1 MNKLYKEQVRL
12 LLRILPVIYREED
25 FAVHGGTAI
34 NLFIKNLPRYSV
46 DVDLT
51 YIPLSPRDESL
62 ADIDKKLAAI
72 SQQLQRAVPGIN
84 IRPVPNKLLCTLGR
98 STVKIEVNGIKR
110 GIIGP
115 IIEIPLCDK
124 AQEEFGMY
132 CKARIVPIE
141 QLYGGKIAAALSR
154 QHPRDLFDYNY
165 MEPDKIDRLK
175 RGFMFALLG
184 SDKPFIES
192 LAPHVINQQEALEN
206 HFRGMTDIPFTYES
220 YETARKQLI
229 AFVNTMLSEEDQAFL
244 VSFEEG
250 DPQWEKSAYS
260 DFRDFPSVQWK
271 LLNIKKLKTQNLEKH
286 SRELKR
292 LLNFFGTNQHNDN

>member
-1 MNKLYKEQVRL
+1 MNNLYKEQVRL
-12 LLRILPVIYREED
+12 LLRILPIIYREEN

-46 DVDLT
+46 DVDVT
-51 YIPLSPRDESL
+51 YIPLGSREESL
-62 ADIDKKLAAI
+62 AGIDKKLAVI
-72 SQQLQRAVPGIN
+72 SQQLQRAVPDIN

-110 GIIGP
+110 GIIGST
-115 IIEIPLCDK
+115 IEMPLCDK

-132 CKARIVPIE
+132 CKVRIVPLE

-165 MEPDKIDRLK
+165 MEIDKIDNLK

-192 LAPHVINQQEALEN
+192 LAPHPINQQEALEN
-206 HFRGMTDIPFTYES
+206 QFRGMTDIPFTYEN
-220 YETARKQLI
+220 YETAREQLI
-229 AFVNTMLSEEDQAFL
+229 AFVNSMLSEEDKAFL

-250 DPQWEKSAYS
+250 SPQWGKSAYS
-260 DFRDFPSVQWK
+260 DFRNFPSVQWK
-271 LLNIKKLKTQNLEKH
+271 LLNVNKLKTQNPAKYRQEVD
-286 SRELKR
+286 RLKSYWGMR
-292 LLNFFGTNQHNDN
+292 

>member
-1 MNKLYKEQVRL
+1 MNNFYKEQVRL

-34 NLFIKNLPRYSV
+34 NLFVKNLPRYSV

-51 YIPLSPRDESL
+51 YIPLAPRDESL
-62 ADIDKKLAAI
+62 AEIDKKLALI
-72 SQQLQRAVPGIN
+72 SQQLERAVPDIN

-115 IIEIPLCDK
+115 TIEMPLCNK

-132 CKARIVPIE
+132 CKARIVPTE

-165 MEPDKIDRLK
+165 METDKIVGLK
-175 RGFMFALLG
+175 RGFVFALLG

-192 LAPHVINQQEALEN
+192 LSPNSINQQEALEN
-206 HFRGMTDIPFTYES
+206 QFRGMTDIPFTYEN
-220 YETARKQLI
+220 YENARKQLI

-260 DFRDFPSVQWK
+260 DFMDFPSVQWK
-271 LLNIKKLKTQNLEKH
+271 LLNVHKLKTQNPTKH
-286 SRELKR
+286 RREVDRVKVY
-292 LLNFFGTNQHNDN
+292 FGME

>member
-1 MNKLYKEQVRL
+1 MNNLYKEQVRL

-34 NLFIKNLPRYSV
+34 NLFIKDLPRYSV

-51 YIPLSPRDESL
+51 YIPLGPRDESL
-62 ADIDKKLAAI
+62 AEIDKKLATI
-72 SQQLQRAVPGIN
+72 SQQLQRSVPDIN

-115 IIEIPLCDK
+115 TIEMPLCNK
-124 AQEEFGMY
+124 AQAEFGMY
-132 CKARIVPIE
+132 CKARIVPVG

-165 MEPDKIDRLK
+165 MEPDKIDNLK
-175 RGFMFALLG
+175 QGFMFALLG

-192 LAPHVINQQEALEN
+192 LAPHAINQQEALEN
-206 HFRGMTDIPFTYES
+206 QFRGMTDIPFTYEN
-220 YETARKQLI
+220 YETAREKLI
-229 AFVNTMLSEEDQAFL
+229 AFINKVLSGEDKAFL

-260 DFRDFPSVQWK
+260 EFRDFPSVQWK
-271 LLNIKKLKTQNLEKH
+271 LLNINKLKTQNPTKHRLEVD
-286 SRELKR
+286 R
-292 LLNFFGTNQHNDN
+292 LQRLILV

>member
-1 MNKLYKEQVRL
+1 MNNLYKEQVRL

-34 NLFIKNLPRYSV
+34 NLFVKNLPRYSV

-51 YIPLSPRDESL
+51 YIPIGPREVSMTE
-62 ADIDKKLAAI
+62 IDKKLAAI
-72 SQQLQRAVPGIN
+72 SLQLQRVVPELN
-84 IRPVPNKLLCTLGR
+84 IRPVPNKLLCTVGR

-115 IIEIPLCDK
+115 TIEMPLCDK
-124 AQEEFGMY
+124 AQTEFGMY
-132 CKARIVPIE
+132 CKARIVPLE

-165 MEPDKIDRLK
+165 MDTDKIVDLK

-192 LAPHVINQQEALEN
+192 LSPNVINQHEELEN
-206 HFRGMTDIPFTYES
+206 QFRGMTDVPFTYEN
-220 YETARKQLI
+220 YERTREQLI
-229 AFVNTMLSEEDQAFL
+229 KFVNEMLNEEDKTFL
-244 VSFEEG
+244 ISFEEG
-250 DPQWEKSAYS
+250 SPQWESSAYN
-260 DFRDFPSVQWK
+260 DFMEFPSVQWK
-271 LLNIKKLKTQNLEKH
+271 LQNVNKLKIQNPAKH
-286 SRELKR
+286 QQEVNRMKDY
-292 LLNFFGTNQHNDN
+292 FGIK

>member
-1 MNKLYKEQVRL
+1 MNNLYKEQVRL

-51 YIPLSPRDESL
+51 YIPLGPRDESL
-62 ADIDKKLAAI
+62 ADINKKLAAI
-72 SQQLQRAVPGIN
+72 SQQLQRAVPDIN
-84 IRPVPNKLLCTLGR
+84 IRQVPNKLLCSLGR

-115 IIEIPLCDK
+115 TIEVPLCDK

-132 CKARIVPIE
+132 CKARIVPME

-154 QHPRDLFDYNY
+154 QHPRDLFDFNY
-165 MEPDKIDRLK
+165 METDKIDRLK
-175 RGFMFALLG
+175 QGFMFSLFG

-192 LAPHVINQQEALEN
+192 LYPNSINQQEALGN
-206 HFRGMTDIPFTYES
+206 QFRGMTDIPFTYEN

-229 AFVNTMLSEEDQAFL
+229 AFVNSMLSEEDKVFL

-271 LLNIKKLKTQNLEKH
+271 SLNLNKLKTQNPAKHRLEVE
-286 SRELKR
+286 RLKR
-292 LLNFFGTNQHNDN
+292 FFGIE

>member
-1 MNKLYKEQVRL
+1 MNNLYKEQVRL

-34 NLFIKNLPRYSV
+34 NLFVKNLPRYSV

-51 YIPLSPRDESL
+51 YIPIGPREVSM
-62 ADIDKKLAAI
+62 AEIDKKLAAI
-72 SQQLQRAVPGIN
+72 SLQLQRVVPELN
-84 IRPVPNKLLCTLGR
+84 IRPVPNKLLCTVGR

-115 IIEIPLCDK
+115 TIEMPLCDK
-124 AQEEFGMY
+124 AQTEFGMY
-132 CKARIVPIE
+132 CKARIVPLE

-165 MEPDKIDRLK
+165 MDTDKIVDLK

-192 LAPHVINQQEALEN
+192 LSPNTINQHEALEN
-206 HFRGMTDIPFTYES
+206 QFRGMTDVPFTYEN
-220 YETARKQLI
+220 YESTREQLI
-229 AFVNTMLSEEDQAFL
+229 KFVYEMLNKEDKSFL
-244 VSFEEG
+244 ISFEEG
-250 DPQWEKSAYS
+250 GPQWESSAYN
-260 DFRDFPSVQWK
+260 DFMEFPSVQWK
-271 LLNIKKLKTQNLEKH
+271 LQNVNKLKTQNPAKH
-286 SRELKR
+286 RQEVNRLKDY
-292 LLNFFGTNQHNDN
+292 LGIK

>member
-1 MNKLYKEQVRL
+1 MNNLYKEQVRL

-34 NLFIKNLPRYSV
+34 NLFIKDLPRYSV

-51 YIPLSPRDESL
+51 YIPLGPRNESL
-62 ADIDKKLAAI
+62 AEIDEKLVAI
-72 SQQLQRAVPGIN
+72 SRQLQRAVPGIN

-115 IIEIPLCDK
+115 TIDLPLCDK

-132 CKARIVPIE
+132 CKAKIVPIE

-165 MEPDKIDRLK
+165 MEPNKIDNLK

-192 LAPHVINQQEALEN
+192 LTPHAINQQEALEN
-206 HFRGMTDIPFTYES
+206 QFRGMTDIPFTYEN
-220 YETARKQLI
+220 YETAREQLI
-229 AFVNTMLSEEDQAFL
+229 AFINAMLSEEDKAFL
-244 VSFEEG
+244 VGFEG
-250 DPQWEKSAYS
+250 GNPQWEKSAYS
-260 DFRDFPSVQWK
+260 DLRDFPSVQWK
-271 LLNIKKLKTQNLEKH
+271 LLNVNKLKTQNSAKH
-286 SRELKR
+286 RQEVDRLKGH
-292 LLNFFGTNQHNDN
+292 FGMI

>member
-1 MNKLYKEQVRL
+1 MNNLYKEQVRL

-34 NLFIKNLPRYSV
+34 NLFIKDLPRYSV

-51 YIPLSPRDESL
+51 YIPLRPRDESL
-62 ADIDKKLAAI
+62 AEIDKKLAAI
-72 SQQLQRAVPGIN
+72 SQQLQRAVPDIN

-115 IIEIPLCDK
+115 TIDLPLCNK
-124 AQEEFGMY
+124 AQVEFGMY
-132 CKARIVPIE
+132 CKARIVPVG

-165 MEPDKIDRLK
+165 MEPDKIDNLK

-192 LAPHVINQQEALEN
+192 LAPHAINQQEALEN
-206 HFRGMTDIPFTYES
+206 QFRGMTDIPFTYEN
-220 YETARKQLI
+220 YETAREQLI
-229 AFVNTMLSEEDQAFL
+229 AFINAMLSEEDKAFI
-244 VSFEEG
+244 VGFEDG
-250 DPQWEKSAYS
+250 NPQWEKSAYS
-260 DFRDFPSVQWK
+260 DLRDFPSVQWK
-271 LLNIKKLKTQNLEKH
+271 LLNVNKLKTQNPAKH
-286 SRELKR
+286 RQEVDRLKGH
-292 LLNFFGTNQHNDN
+292 FGMI

>member
-1 MNKLYKEQVRL
+1 MNNLYKEQVRL
-12 LLRILPVIYREED
+12 LLRILPVIYREKD

-34 NLFIKNLPRYSV
+34 NLFVKNLPRYSV

-51 YIPLSPRDESL
+51 YIPLGPRDESL

-72 SQQLQRAVPGIN
+72 SQQLQRAVPDIN
-84 IRPVPNKLLCTLGR
+84 IRPVPNKLLCSLGR

-115 IIEIPLCDK
+115 TIEVPLCNK

-141 QLYGGKIAAALSR
+141 QLYGGKIAAALGR

-165 MEPDKIDRLK
+165 MESDKIDRLK

-206 HFRGMTDIPFTYES
+206 QFRGMTDIPFTYEN

-229 AFVNTMLSEEDQAFL
+229 AFVNTMLIEADQAFL

-250 DPQWEKSAYS
+250 DPQWKKSAYS

-292 LLNFFGTNQHNDN
+292 LLNFFETNQHNDN

>member
-1 MNKLYKEQVRL
+1 MNKLYEEQVSL

-51 YIPLSPRDESL
+51 YIPLAPREESL
-62 ADIDKKLAAI
+62 AEINKNLTTI
-72 SQQLQRAVPGIN
+72 NQQLRRAVPGVN

-115 IIEIPLCDK
+115 TIEMPLCDK
-124 AQEEFGMY
+124 AQAEFGMY
-132 CKARIVPIE
+132 CKARIVPLE

-165 MEPDKIDRLK
+165 MDMNNIERLK
-175 RGFMFALLG
+175 RGFIFALLG
-184 SDKPFIES
+184 SNKPFIEYLS
-192 LAPHVINQQEALEN
+192 PNLINQEEALEN
-206 HFRGMTDIPFTYES
+206 QFRGMTDIPFTYEN
-220 YETARKQLI
+220 YENSRTQLI
-229 AFVNTMLSEEDQAFL
+229 AFMNSLLSEKDKAFL
-244 VSFEEG
+244 VGFEEG
-250 DPQWEKSAYS
+250 KPQWGKSAYT
-260 DFRDFPSVQWK
+260 DYKDFPSVQWK
-271 LLNIKKLKTQNLEKH
+271 LLNVNKLKTQNPAKH
-286 SRELKR
+286 RQEVERLKSY
-292 LLNFFGTNQHNDN
+292 LKIKL

>member
-1 MNKLYKEQVRL
+1 MNNLYKEQVRL

-34 NLFIKNLPRYSV
+34 NLFVKNLPRYSV

-51 YIPLSPRDESL
+51 YIPIGTREVSMAE
-62 ADIDKKLAAI
+62 IDKKLAAI
-72 SQQLQRAVPGIN
+72 SLQLQRVVPELN
-84 IRPVPNKLLCTLGR
+84 IRPVPNKLLCTVGR

-115 IIEIPLCDK
+115 TIEMPLCDK
-124 AQEEFGMY
+124 AQTEFGMY
-132 CKARIVPIE
+132 CKARIVPLE

-165 MEPDKIDRLK
+165 MDTDKIVDLK

-192 LAPHVINQQEALEN
+192 LSPNVINQHEALEN
-206 HFRGMTDIPFTYES
+206 QFRGMTDVPFTYEN
-220 YETARKQLI
+220 YESTREQLI
-229 AFVNTMLSEEDQAFL
+229 KFVNEMLNEEDKSFL
-244 VSFEEG
+244 ISFEEG
-250 DPQWEKSAYS
+250 SPQWESSAYN
-260 DFRDFPSVQWK
+260 DFMEFPSVQWK
-271 LLNIKKLKTQNLEKH
+271 LQNVNKLKTQNPAKH
-286 SRELKR
+286 RQEVNRLKDY
-292 LLNFFGTNQHNDN
+292 LGIK

>member
-1 MNKLYKEQVRL
+1 MNNLYKEQVRL

-34 NLFIKNLPRYSV
+34 NLFVKNLPRYSV

-51 YIPLSPRDESL
+51 YIPIGPREVSM
-62 ADIDKKLAAI
+62 AEIDKKLAAI
-72 SQQLQRAVPGIN
+72 SLQLQRVVPELN
-84 IRPVPNKLLCTLGR
+84 IRPVPNKLLCTVGR

-115 IIEIPLCDK
+115 TIEMPLCDK
-124 AQEEFGMY
+124 AQTEFGMY
-132 CKARIVPIE
+132 CKARIVPLE

-165 MEPDKIDRLK
+165 MDTDKIVDLK

-192 LAPHVINQQEALEN
+192 LSPNVINQHEELEN
-206 HFRGMTDIPFTYES
+206 QFRGMTDVPFTYEN
-220 YETARKQLI
+220 YERTREQLI
-229 AFVNTMLSEEDQAFL
+229 KFVNEMLNEEDKTFL
-244 VSFEEG
+244 ISFEEG
-250 DPQWEKSAYS
+250 SPQWESSAYN
-260 DFRDFPSVQWK
+260 DFMEFPSVQWK
-271 LLNIKKLKTQNLEKH
+271 LQNVNKLKIQNPAKH
-286 SRELKR
+286 QQEVNRMKDY
-292 LLNFFGTNQHNDN
+292 FGIK

>member
-1 MNKLYKEQVRL
+1 MNNLYKEQVRL

-51 YIPLSPRDESL
+51 YIPLGSRDESL
-62 ADIDKKLAAI
+62 AEIDKKLAAI
-72 SQQLQRAVPGIN
+72 SQQLQRAVPDIN
-84 IRPVPNKLLCTLGR
+84 IRPVPNKLLCTLRR

-115 IIEIPLCDK
+115 TIDLPLCDK
-124 AQEEFGMY
+124 AQAEFGMY
-132 CKARIVPIE
+132 CKAKIVPIE

-165 MEPDKIDRLK
+165 MEPDKIDRLR

-192 LAPHVINQQEALEN
+192 LAPHAINQQEALEN
-206 HFRGMTDIPFTYES
+206 QFRGMTDIPFTYEN
-220 YETARKQLI
+220 YETAREKLI
-229 AFVNTMLSEEDQAFL
+229 AFINAMLNEEDKAFL

-271 LLNIKKLKTQNLEKH
+271 LLNVNKLKTQNSAKH
-286 SRELKR
+286 RQEVDRLKVY
-292 LLNFFGTNQHNDN
+292 FGMI

>member
-1 MNKLYKEQVRL
+1 MNNLYKEQVRL

-34 NLFIKNLPRYSV
+34 NLFVKNLPRYSV

-51 YIPLSPRDESL
+51 YIPIGPQEVSMAE
-62 ADIDKKLAAI
+62 IDKKLAAI
-72 SQQLQRAVPGIN
+72 SLQLQRVVPELN
-84 IRPVPNKLLCTLGR
+84 IRPVPNKLLCTVGR

-115 IIEIPLCDK
+115 TIEMPLCDK
-124 AQEEFGMY
+124 AQTEFGMY
-132 CKARIVPIE
+132 CKARIVPLE

-165 MEPDKIDRLK
+165 MDTDKIVDLK

-192 LAPHVINQQEALEN
+192 LLPNVINQHEALEN
-206 HFRGMTDIPFTYES
+206 QFRGMTDVPFTYEN
-220 YETARKQLI
+220 YESTREQLI
-229 AFVNTMLSEEDQAFL
+229 KFVNETLNEVDKSFL
-244 VSFEEG
+244 ISFEEG
-250 DPQWEKSAYS
+250 SPQWESSAYN
-260 DFRDFPSVQWK
+260 DFMEFPSVQWK
-271 LLNIKKLKTQNLEKH
+271 LQNVNKLKTQNPAKH
-286 SRELKR
+286 LQEVNRLKDY
-292 LLNFFGTNQHNDN
+292 FGIK

>member
-1 MNKLYKEQVRL
+1 MNNLYKEQVRL

-34 NLFIKNLPRYSV
+34 NLFVKNLQRYSV

-51 YIPLSPRDESL
+51 YIPIGTREVSMAE
-62 ADIDKKLAAI
+62 IDKKLAAI
-72 SQQLQRAVPGIN
+72 SLQLQRVVPELN
-84 IRPVPNKLLCTLGR
+84 IRPVPNKLLCTVGR

-115 IIEIPLCDK
+115 TIEMPLCDK
-124 AQEEFGMY
+124 AQTEFGMY
-132 CKARIVPIE
+132 CKARIVPLE

-165 MEPDKIDRLK
+165 MDTDKIVDLK

-192 LAPHVINQQEALEN
+192 LSPNVINQHEALEN
-206 HFRGMTDIPFTYES
+206 QFRGMTDVPFTYEN
-220 YETARKQLI
+220 YERTREQLI
-229 AFVNTMLSEEDQAFL
+229 KFVNEMLNEEDKTFL
-244 VSFEEG
+244 ISFEEG
-250 DPQWEKSAYS
+250 SPQWESSAYN
-260 DFRDFPSVQWK
+260 DFMEFPSVQWK
-271 LLNIKKLKTQNLEKH
+271 LQNVNKLKTQNPAKH
-286 SRELKR
+286 RQEVNRLKDY
-292 LLNFFGTNQHNDN
+292 LGIK

>member
-1 MNKLYKEQVRL
+1 MNNLYKEQVRL

-34 NLFIKNLPRYSV
+34 NLFVKNLPRYSV

-51 YIPLSPRDESL
+51 YIPIGTREESM
-62 ADIDKKLAAI
+62 AEIDKKLAAI
-72 SQQLQRAVPGIN
+72 SLQLQRVVPELN
-84 IRPVPNKLLCTLGR
+84 IRPVPNKLLCTVGR

-115 IIEIPLCDK
+115 TIEKPLCDK
-124 AQEEFGMY
+124 AQTEFGMY
-132 CKARIVPIE
+132 CKARIVPLE

-165 MEPDKIDRLK
+165 MDTDKIVDLK

-192 LAPHVINQQEALEN
+192 LSPNVISQYEALEN
-206 HFRGMTDIPFTYES
+206 QFRGMTDVPFTYEN
-220 YETARKQLI
+220 YESTREQLI
-229 AFVNTMLSEEDQAFL
+229 KFVNEMLNEEDKSFL
-244 VSFEEG
+244 ISFEEG
-250 DPQWEKSAYS
+250 SPQWESSAYN
-260 DFRDFPSVQWK
+260 DFMEFPSVQWK
-271 LLNIKKLKTQNLEKH
+271 LQNVNKLKIQNPAKH
-286 SRELKR
+286 RQEVNRLKDY
-292 LLNFFGTNQHNDN
+292 FGIKI

>member
-1 MNKLYKEQVRL
+1 MNNLYKEQVRL

-34 NLFIKNLPRYSV
+34 NLFIKDLPRYSV

-51 YIPLSPRDESL
+51 YIPLGPRDESL

-72 SQQLQRAVPGIN
+72 SQQLQRAVPDIN
-84 IRPVPNKLLCTLGR
+84 IRPVPNKLLCSLGR

-115 IIEIPLCDK
+115 TIEMPLCDK

-132 CKARIVPIE
+132 CKARIVPVE

-206 HFRGMTDIPFTYES
+206 QFRGMTDIPFTYEN

-260 DFRDFPSVQWK
+260 DFSDFPSVQWK

>member
-1 MNKLYKEQVRL
+1 MNSLYKEQVRL
-12 LLRILPVIYREED
+12 LLRILPIIYREED

-34 NLFIKNLPRYSV
+34 NLFIKDLPRYSV
-46 DVDLT
+46 DVDVT
-51 YIPLSPRDESL
+51 YIPLGPRDECL
-62 ADIDKKLAAI
+62 ADIDNKLGLI

-84 IRPVPNKLLCTLGR
+84 IRPLPNKLLCSLGR

-115 IIEIPLCDK
+115 TIEVPLCDK

-132 CKARIVPIE
+132 CEARIIPLE

-165 MEPDKIDRLK
+165 METDKIDRLK

-192 LAPHVINQQEALEN
+192 LSPHPINQQEALEN
-206 HFRGMTDIPFTYES
+206 QFRGMTDIPFTYEN
-220 YETARKQLI
+220 YENAREQLI
-229 AFVNTMLSEEDQAFL
+229 TFVNSMLSEEDRAFL

-250 DPQWEKSAYS
+250 DPQWEESDYS
-260 DFRDFPSVQWK
+260 DFRDFPPVQWK
-271 LLNIKKLKTQNLEKH
+271 LLNVNKLKTQNPAKH
-286 SRELKR
+286 RQKVERLKR
-292 LLNFFGTNQHNDN
+292 FFGID